1 MVLLLLFL
9 LVLLGIVIIN
19 KCLLFGLQLVAF
31 QRFRFDHRFVVL
43 VLVAWDRYF
52 NDMIRYFDPLIAND
66 LSLSNLFIQQYNNAL

>member
-43 VLVAWDRYF
+43 VVWDRYF
-52 NDMIRYFDPLIAND
+52 NDMIRHFDPLIAND